1 MDPTSTELPDPI
13 VHDTDFHDVR
23 AAGAPGADGATDPS
37 ALLALAARSEGHG
50 RYNLAKLLRAAAAA
64 VVQRRA
70 DERLSEAPEG
80 DDLVNLLVAAS
91 DAWTADA
98 LLAPLAPSLRRA
110 ALRLGQDALPLM
122 ADAPDPRLCRRCGHL
137 EADGRTPDTCPHCL
151 ADADTF
157 FVQRPV
163 WWLTA
168 HDRESALAALART
181 PRRLRELLERV
192 PRERWAK
199 RPDARTWSPHEVLV
213 HLRDAQGVLAQ
224 RVERLLEE
232 DDPELDLAM
241 VWTWTAAGRDDDTE
255 ALLAAYE
262 GTRQQ
267 VLQRL
272 LAVPLAGWARTGRH
286 QEFGRLTLTEQVSY
300 FAAHEPTHLRQ
311 VQVAVVRFGG
321 PDRR

>member
-1 MDPTSTELPDPI
+1 MDPTSTELPNPI
-13 VHDTDFHDVR
+13 ADDADAHASRF
-23 AAGAPGADGATDPS
+23 AGAVGADGATDPA
-37 ALLALAARSEGHG
+37 ALLALAVRTEGHG

-70 DERLSEAPEG
+70 DERLPEVPEG
-80 DDLVNLLVAAS
+80 DDLVTLLTVVSDTWAS
-91 DAWTADA
+91 DA

-110 ALRLGQDALPLM
+110 ALRLGDDTLPLM

-137 EADGRTPDTCPHCL
+137 EADGHAPGACPHCL

-163 WWLTA
+163 WWLSA
-168 HDRESALAALART
+168 HDREGALAALART
-181 PRRLRELLERV
+181 PQRLRELLERV
-192 PRERWAK
+192 PRERWAD
-199 RPDARTWSPHEVLV
+199 RPEARTWSPHEVLV
-213 HLRDAQGVLAQ
+213 HLRDAQGVLAR

-241 VWTWTAAGRDDDTE
+241 VWTWTEAGRDDDTE

-262 GTRQQ
+262 GARQT

-272 LAVPLAGWARTGRH
+272 HAVPLADWRRTGRH

-311 VQVAVVRFGG
+311 VLAAVVRFGG
-321 PDRR
+321 GDAS